1 MAPIPQIWFN
11 GKLLA
16 PQEVSISPFDHGIL
30 VGDGVFETL
39 IARRGRPFAAHRH
52 YLRLLKSCNT
62 MGISVPTEAEILSGM
77 QAVLDSAGL
86 QSARIR
92 VTVTSGSGPIG
103 SQRGDEPPT
112 VVILAT
118 GLSTWPEMEKVVTVP
133 WTRNER
139 GALAG
144 VKSTS
149 YGENVLA
156 LSLAKRQG
164 AGEALFLNTQGQLC
178 EGTGSNVFVVQHGEV
193 LTPPLSSGCLAGIT
207 RALVMER
214 AAVIAGLTIREAD
227 LPGDVLQQCEE
238 AFLTSTTRDVQ
249 PISVADGRCIGSQP
263 GPITM
268 RLREA
273 FAQMSTDEIDP

>member
-11 GKLLA
+11 GKLMPA
-16 PQEVSISPFDHGIL
+16 TEVGISPFDHGIL

-52 YLRLLKSCNT
+52 YLRLVKSCQT
-62 MGISVPTEAEILSGM
+62 MGIQVPAEPEISSGM

-86 QSARIR
+86 SSGRIR
-92 VTVTSGSGPIG
+92 VTVTSGTGPIG
-103 SQRGDEPPT
+103 SQRGKDLPT

-118 GLSTWPEMEKVVTVP
+118 GLTSWPEMESVVTVP
-133 WTRNER
+133 WPRNER

-156 LSLAKRQG
+156 LAHAKPQG
-164 AGEALFLNTQGQLC
+164 AGEALFLNTQGHLC
-178 EGTGSNVFVVQHGEV
+178 EGTGSNIFVITKGEI
-193 LTPPLSSGCLAGIT
+193 LTPPLSSGCLAGVT
-207 RALVMER
+207 RALVMDR
-214 AAVIAGLTIREAD
+214 AAAAAGLTIRESELA
-227 LPGDVLQQCEE
+227 GDILQYCDE

-249 PISVADGRCIGSQP
+249 AIGFADGRSLGTLP
-263 GPITM
+263 GPLTT
-268 RLREA
+268 RLRDA
-273 FAQMSTDEIDP
+273 FAQMAANEIDP